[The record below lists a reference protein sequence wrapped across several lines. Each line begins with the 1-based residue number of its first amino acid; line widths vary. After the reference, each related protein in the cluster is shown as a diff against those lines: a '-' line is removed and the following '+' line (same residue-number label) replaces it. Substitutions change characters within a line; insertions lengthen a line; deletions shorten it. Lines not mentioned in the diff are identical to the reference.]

1 MVYCV
6 WVFRFKRNDPDAL
19 WPFLVLVIFSG
30 LFFYSSFSA
39 INSELATSFMSA
51 TRRTLML
58 FCWVFMAA
66 SIYRQK
72 LPALLFFGAGN
83 LVFSQLPAMVGYLI
97 GIFHPMLDSYET
109 SLVNIAITAA
119 MALVLVVAIIVVVMR
134 ARVSQV
140 VSPGQASSIDPT
152 ERAIAVIA
160 EQYALSP
167 RESEI
172 ALLVVK
178 GYTLPMIGEKLF
190 ISTDTVRSH
199 SKGLYKK
206 LGIHKKQELIA
217 LGRAARI
224 GVRQSGHGASRGTE
238 RSVLTGSKRGRGLR
252 GPLVQK
258 HKTAVVKLSVPSLLP
273 SHLFSF

>member
-1 MVYCV
+1 
-6 WVFRFKRNDPDAL
+6 
-19 WPFLVLVIFSG
+19 
-30 LFFYSSFSA
+30 
-39 INSELATSFMSA
+39 
-51 TRRTLML
+51 
-58 FCWVFMAA
+58 
-66 SIYRQK
+66 
-72 LPALLFFGAGN
+72 
-83 LVFSQLPAMVGYLI
+83 MVGYLI

-217 LGRAARI
+217 L
-224 GVRQSGHGASRGTE
+224 VE
-238 RSVLTGSKRGRGLR
+238 RHV
-252 GPLVQK
+252 
-258 HKTAVVKLSVPSLLP
+258 
-273 SHLFSF
+273 